1 MAKLY
6 LYFSVLS
13 NFLVRISGT
22 RAMVRGHG
30 TWLPSHGHVL
40 PAGVM
45 LPAPPRGH
53 LAMSRATFGCHTDR
67 WWGVTTSWWG
77 EVGILR
83 PPRRHRT
90 APGQTHNV
98 WPPCLAHN
106 VTMRSFRTPAPRQG
120 TSRVGGGGTKEGL
133 GKVSSSLAGLGLVP
147 LTSTVSEFSGTLLLS
162 G

>member
-1 MAKLY
+1 MAKSY

-83 PPRRHRT
+83 DPLGGIGPHRDKPT
-90 APGQTHNV
+90 MSGHRV
-98 WPPCLAHN
+98 WP
-106 VTMRSFRTPAPRQG
+106 TMSQCGVSGPRLQGKAPAGQVGAGQRKGWGRSPA
-120 TSRVGGGGTKEGL
+120 
-133 GKVSSSLAGLGLVP
+133 
-147 LTSTVSEFSGTLLLS
+147 LLQAW